1 MDVAS
6 LSERQR
12 AIIEHIR
19 KVLQEGGE
27 GNLVSLERIKRN
39 RLNEFVKE
47 VSDVLGH
54 IKNSNI
60 TETNNL
66 VRAATVVVTH
76 NLGIS
81 GKAQEELEKNPF
93 GKGGLLDK

>member
-1 MDVAS
+1 MKAV
-6 LSERQR
+6 
-12 AIIEHIR
+12 
-19 KVLQEGGE
+19 
-27 GNLVSLERIKRN
+27 N
-39 RLNEFVKE
+39 
-47 VSDVLGH
+47 DVLGH

-66 VRAATVVVTH
+66 VRAAAVVVTH

-81 GKAQEELEKNPF
+81 GKLEELKKNPF